1 MMPQRHGS
9 NFVGFWNFLL
19 EIFLLQEFKD
29 EENPSQCFMGLLG
42 GGNDAK
48 NFFSFSFGFGSSLA
62 QCSQHGGNQGG
73 LKGFWELIQSPGMV
87 WVGRTQRPSNSN
99 PFCLQN
105 TALTQNL
112 RFFPFFLPWNCC
124 FSTKESHPDFP
135 ARLCSVPGRRNCW
148 KFRNKNSLLRLWA
161 TNLGWNVALVVP
173 IQFFFVFFSLPEKDL
188 HKILRVFV
196 CVSIVCAVISTPKKK
211 KKSSEFHFVA
221 VSNWFILVIPA
232 WELAE
237 AFPREEMQKTSLFD

>member
-1 MMPQRHGS
+1 M
-9 NFVGFWNFLL
+9 FF
-19 EIFLLQEFKD
+19 
-29 EENPSQCFMGLLG
+29 GLLG

-48 NFFSFSFGFGSSLA
+48 NFFSFSFGFGSSSA
-62 QCSQHGGNQGG
+62 QCSQRGGNQGG

-105 TALTQNL
+105 TALTQNS
-112 RFFPFFLPWNCC
+112 RFFPLFLPWNCC

-211 KKSSEFHFVA
+211 KKLRVSFCGSFQLVHPRDSSLGIG
-221 VSNWFILVIPA
+221 WG
-232 WELAE
+232 
-237 AFPREEMQKTSLFD
+237 FPKGRNAKNISFWLKPWNFLK